1 MIKEYRIDRI
11 FPYPV
16 LHTNIGRSITN
27 EEINVVESM
36 YPYKVKNSGNST
48 SEDSYVLNHS
58 FHDIKNFIMKNL
70 NILKKEVIVPR
81 FELELY
87 ITQSWLNWTES
98 TQYHHQHNHSN
109 SYLSG
114 VFYFYADNDKI
125 NLKSPKPNFINI
137 PATQKNEFNSTMHT
151 CHVNTGDLVIFPSE
165 LYHHVDMVKSK
176 KCRTS
181 MAFNVFVKGS
191 LGMTSRLTK
200 LLL

>member
-1 MIKEYRIDRI
+1 MIKDYKIDRI

-16 LHTNIGRSITN
+16 LHTNIGRLLTD
-27 EEINVVESM
+27 EEIRSVESHR
-36 YPYKVKNSGNST
+36 PDQVKNTGNTISKDT
-48 SEDSYVLNHS
+48 YILNHS
-58 FHDIKNFIMKNL
+58 LPKIKEFIIKNLDIIKQ
-70 NILKKEVIVPR
+70 EVIVPR

-87 ITQSWLNWTES
+87 ITQSWINWTES

-125 NLKSPKPNFINI
+125 NLKSPKPDFISI
-137 PATQKNEFNSTMHT
+137 PTTQKNEFNSTMHT

-165 LYHHVDMVKSK
+165 LYHHVDMVKSE

-181 MAFNVFVKGS
+181 IAFNVFVKGS